1 MEDFF
6 WIILVVAAILL
17 IMSMTF
23 VGVVMYTSTSSA
35 VFPPRANACPDYWDV
50 TSDGKCVPT
59 AGKNLG
65 NLTTATL
72 VAPTVPVDAATTS
85 SSNNAIYSA
94 DVRWA
99 NAIKFPG
106 KTGFCAKQAWSVNN
120 GITWDGVSNSNVC

>member
-50 TSDGKCVPT
+50 GVSCSDTTCT
-59 AGKNLG
+59 YASKNIG
-65 NLTTATL
+65 NLAN
-72 VAPTVPVDAATTS
+72 AAVVTS
-85 SSNNAIYSA
+85 STPPSASVSSGVIYSA
-94 DVRWA
+94 DAKWA
-99 NAIKFPG
+99 NSIKFPG